1 MESLCWMCLDW
12 RDKTLNQTLRFRK
25 VENWLETKPEGKHRC
40 QCLVTHPTSEKTV
53 HGQGHHS
60 QSGGGPDVWPLSM
73 SQSRMDRL
81 PTDGLALYKGSSK
94 RTAFAIPTWGN
105 CSNISLNVC
114 MANVCA
120 VSFAFSLSLLELQA
134 SGKSRKA
141 FYLSCHPFHLAK
153 FSIMQ
158 FLFIPFR
165 RKPVVSPDVNLRRSL
180 SWN

>member
-73 SQSRMDRL
+73 SQSRMDRYL
-81 PTDGLALYKGSSK
+81 PMGWHFTKDHQREQHLQSQPEGTARIYAWVYVWLMSVPCSEGVPD
-94 RTAFAIPTWGN
+94 RTSI
-105 CSNISLNVC
+105 CDLILHS
-114 MANVCA
+114 MAGIGETEEEHGEIRA
-120 VSFAFSLSLLELQA
+120 VS
-134 SGKSRKA
+134 
-141 FYLSCHPFHLAK
+141 
-153 FSIMQ
+153 SIGDNIQ
-158 FLFIPFR
+158 IQCLY
-165 RKPVVSPDVNLRRSL
+165 PVLI
-180 SWN
+180 W